1 MDRIRELEQ
10 LVVDQIAAGEVI
22 ERPASV
28 VKELVENSIDAQA
41 SRISVYLEEGGRK
54 SIVVSDNGSGIH
66 PDDIALAFKR
76 HATSKIR
83 LVEDLLSTR
92 TMGFR
97 GEALSSIASVSHVN
111 MKSRMSGQEKGREIR
126 ISPGQIERISDWD
139 GPSGTTVEA
148 KDLFHNLP
156 VRLKFMKSVQTE
168 QSQVIETLSCIA
180 LGHPSVQIHLF
191 LNGRPVLSLPAR
203 RDRRLR
209 LLDLYPALSEND
221 LSNIILDGEGIRI
234 EAEILSPGKN
244 RKDRKFQNIFLN
256 GRWIRHPALLQAISQ
271 GASGYVHKDVQP
283 GAWIWIE
290 ILPDKV
296 DVNVHPTKREVRF
309 LESDRIFSLV
319 RRAVQDGL
327 KTFLGDAGPSPGLSG
342 AEPESGEPV
351 KHQPQNSLSTASG
364 NFFVREK
371 MENVPPDVRRM
382 ETSGQNARN
391 LFSGRQGEASGIPE
405 PDSLI
410 RKFQSSRTGHGTFD
424 KSFRDLPEVLKSLPP
439 ASFSWRSSSLPDM
452 PVQVLTQVYGTFILA
467 IMGKDL
473 VVLDQHTAHE
483 RIRYDAFRKGLSD
496 GNISTLPYI
505 FPQTVRLSPLEV
517 QNIEQRIEELSHLGF
532 DVDIQGPESIKV
544 SGIPSLLE
552 GEDPSDLLQE
562 LSESS
567 HQFEWP
573 LVRSDRMDE
582 TLMTLSCHT
591 SVRANHMLGKEDLIR
606 IIRSLL
612 DTEFPFSC
620 PHGRPTILSLPQD
633 LLEKWFQRT

>member
-28 VKELVENSIDAQA
+28 VKELVENSIDARA
-41 SRISVYLEEGGRK
+41 SKISVYLEDGGRK

-111 MKSRMSGQEKGREIR
+111 LKSRMSGREKGREIR
-126 ISPGQIERISDWD
+126 ISPGQTEMISDWE
-139 GPSGTTVEA
+139 GPSGTSVEA
-148 KDLFHNLP
+148 RDLFHNLP

-168 QSQVIETLSCIA
+168 QSQVVETLSCIA

-191 LNGRPVLSLPAR
+191 LNGKPVLSLPAR

-221 LSNIILDGEGIRI
+221 LSNIVLEGEGIRI

-256 GRWIRHPALLQAISQ
+256 SRWIRHPALLQAISQ
-271 GASGYVHKDVQP
+271 GASGYVHKEVQP

-327 KTFLGDAGPSPGLSG
+327 KIFLGDAGPSPGVPG
-342 AEPESGEPV
+342 AEPEHGEFLKFPA
-351 KHQPQNSLSTASG
+351 QNSPSTASG
-364 NFFVREK
+364 NFFAREIT
-371 MENVPPDVRRM
+371 ENATPDVGEM
-382 ETSGQNARN
+382 ETARQITRS
-391 LFSGRQGEASGIPE
+391 LFSGQKGEASGMRE
-405 PDSLI
+405 PDSINHKIPL
-410 RKFQSSRTGHGTFD
+410 SRRGHGTFD
-424 KSFRDLPEVLKSLPP
+424 ERFRDLPEVLKSLPP
-439 ASFSWRSSSLPDM
+439 ASFSWQSYSLPDM

-483 RIRYDAFRKGLSD
+483 RIRYDAFRKGLSG

-532 DVDIQGPESIKV
+532 DVDIQGPESVKV
-544 SGIPSLLE
+544 SGIPALLE

-567 HQFEWP
+567 DRFEWP

-591 SVRANHMLGKEDLIR
+591 SIRANHILGKEDLNR

-633 LLEKWFQRT
+633 LFEKWFQRT

>member
-1 MDRIRELEQ
+1 MNRIQELEQ

-41 SRISVYLEEGGRK
+41 SKISVYLEEGGRK

-111 MKSRMSGQEKGREIR
+111 LKSRMSGQEKGREIR
-126 ISPGQIERISDWD
+126 ISPGQTESISDWD

-148 KDLFHNLP
+148 RELFHNLP
-156 VRLKFMKSVQTE
+156 VRLKFMKSTQTE

-221 LSNIILDGEGIRI
+221 LSNIVLEGEGIRI

-256 GRWIRHPALLQAISQ
+256 SRWIRHPALLQAISQ
-271 GASGYVHKDVQP
+271 GASGYVHKEVQP

-319 RRAVQDGL
+319 RRAVQEGL
-327 KTFLGDAGPSPGLSG
+327 KTFLEVASPSPEGSG
-342 AEPESGEPV
+342 PEPGSGELV
-351 KHQPQNSLSTASG
+351 KLQTQDSPPTASA
-364 NFFVREK
+364 NFFAREK
-371 MENVPPDVRRM
+371 MENVTPEVWRM
-382 ETSGQNARN
+382 ETGRYNTPN
-391 LFSGRQGEASGIPE
+391 LFSGRQGEASGIRE

-410 RKFQSSRTGHGTFD
+410 HKIQSSRIGHATLD

-439 ASFSWRSSSLPDM
+439 ASFSWRSPSLPDM

-483 RIRYDAFRKGLSD
+483 RIRYDAFRRGLSD
-496 GNISTLPYI
+496 GNITTLPYI

-517 QNIEQRIEELSHLGF
+517 QNIEQRIDELSHLGF
-532 DVDIQGPESIKV
+532 DVDIQGPESVKV

-591 SVRANHMLGKEDLIR
+591 SVRANHILGKEDLIR